1 MLRGTMISLI
11 GGNVRTSAF
20 VRRRKRGL
28 QLEGKRRGGTAASHE
43 FRVPLRHPSLGTL
56 TPVSPN

>member
-1 MLRGTMISLI
+1 MISLI